1 MPPYLGKH
9 LFRRRSWNKP
19 PWQSKHKGRRVKMT
33 DNENVASTEEAQNEP
48 VPNPYNM
55 RKSWHTEDVMPK
67 EGLSADSLFVPPER
81 KTQEVTEGQEEIKE
95 KPVEKSKPYS
105 KPNYKK
111 RYDDLKKHYDSKLNE
126 FRSREQELIQEATA
140 SRPEYK
146 APKTVEELEQF
157 KAQYPDVYDVVETVS
172 HLQSEAKVEELNSKI
187 AALQERESAALR
199 REAESE
205 LYNKHP
211 DFAELRDSD
220 EFHDW
225 AKSQPDDI
233 QAWDYNNPNNVG
245 LASRAIDLFKQDMG
259 LASNEKT
266 QTQEKSK
273 SSSSTAADMV
283 STKTTTID
291 ATAEPKI
298 WTQEEIAALPMD
310 EFDRLEAEIDKAL
323 EEGRVRS

>member
-225 AKSQPDDI
+225 AKSQPEDI
-233 QAWDYNNPNNVG
+233 QAWVYNNPNNVG

-310 EFDRLEAEIDKAL
+310 EFDRLESEIDKAL

>member
-111 RYDDLKKHYDSKLNE
+111 RYDDLKKHYDSKINE

-225 AKSQPDDI
+225 AKSQPEDI
-233 QAWDYNNPNNVG
+233 QAWVYNNPNNVG

-310 EFDRLEAEIDKAL
+310 EFDRLESEIDKAL

>member
-1 MPPYLGKH
+1 
-9 LFRRRSWNKP
+9 
-19 PWQSKHKGRRVKMT
+19 MT

-67 EGLSADSLFVPPER
+67 TGLSADSLFVEPKET
-81 KTQEVTEGQEEIKE
+81 KKVEEGDQQAEEQEA
-95 KPVEKSKPYS
+95 VEKSKPYS

-126 FRSREQELIQEATA
+126 FRSREQELIQEATS
-140 SRPEYK
+140 SRPEYQ

-187 AALQERESAALR
+187 ASLQEREAAALR

-211 DFAELRDSD
+211 DFSELRDSD
-220 EFHDW
+220 DFHTW
-225 AKSQPDDI
+225 AKTQPEDI
-233 QAWDYNNPNNVG
+233 QAWVYNNPNNVG

-266 QTQEKSK
+266 QTQKKSK

-310 EFDRLEAEIDKAL
+310 EFDRLESEIDRAL
-323 EEGRVRS
+323 EEGRVRD

>member
-1 MPPYLGKH
+1 
-9 LFRRRSWNKP
+9 
-19 PWQSKHKGRRVKMT
+19 MT
-33 DNENVASTEEAQNEP
+33 DNENVASNEEAQNEP

-67 EGLSADSLFVPPER
+67 EGLSADSLFVEPKET
-81 KTQEVTEGQEEIKE
+81 KKVEEGNQQIEEQEA
-95 KPVEKSKPYS
+95 VEKSKPYS

-126 FRSREQELIQEATA
+126 FRSREQELINEATA

-172 HLQSEAKVEELNSKI
+172 HLSSEAKVSELNSKI
-187 AALQERESAALR
+187 ASLQEREAAALR

-211 DFAELRDSD
+211 DFSELRDSD
-220 EFHDW
+220 DFHTW
-225 AKSQPDDI
+225 AKTQPEDI
-233 QAWDYNNPNNVG
+233 QAWVYNNPNNVG

-259 LASNEKT
+259 LASNEKI
-266 QTQEKSK
+266 QAQQKSR
-273 SSSSTAADMV
+273 SSSSRAADMV

-310 EFDRLEAEIDKAL
+310 EFDRLESEIDRAL
-323 EEGRVRS
+323 EEGRVRD